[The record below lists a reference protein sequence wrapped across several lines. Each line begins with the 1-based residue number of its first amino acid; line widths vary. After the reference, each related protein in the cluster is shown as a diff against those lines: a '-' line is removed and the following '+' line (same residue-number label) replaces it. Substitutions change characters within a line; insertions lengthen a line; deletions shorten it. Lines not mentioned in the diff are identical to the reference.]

1 MCIYVSHQVP
11 FESRKTGPLYL
22 RNLSSLVAINIP
34 LHCLIS
40 TINCWWIL
48 NFKMWFSWYQIV
60 IWICSSLAF
69 GLITISAGWY
79 WCVYGG
85 ACYELSWSSGKNTQ
99 QNGICIAKSHLSQ
112 KPSETVGGAS
122 KNLSAIHCSGHLS
135 MDTLALATQRETT
148 STNCVTIT
156 DVFLKIFRMQWTFE
170 PQGEQD

>member
-1 MCIYVSHQVP
+1 MFILICITIWKVYYQDILCIYVSHQVP

-48 NFKMWFSWYQIV
+48 NFKIWFSWYQIV

-79 WCVYGG
+79 WCVYGA

-112 KPSETVGGAS
+112 KPSEKDVPYLQDSWRS
-122 KNLSAIHCSGHLS
+122 KQELVS
-135 MDTLALATQRETT
+135 DTLLWTP
-148 STNCVTIT
+148 
-156 DVFLKIFRMQWTFE
+156 QWIH
-170 PQGEQD
+170 